1 MIILHMK
8 MYQVAFTLNKR
19 LACTFLELIFQAILY
34 TYFFTDLIAS
44 YIWEVNYHKLSHYI
58 LLFLP
63 FFSAQIKER
72 EMLLLLSRFS
82 HVWPCATPRK
92 APHQVLLSTGFS
104 RQEYWSG
111 LPFPFPERAIKHSKK
126 TYNSQSRINSL
137 WKYFKQNIL
146 QYYCKY
152 LAVSE
157 DKSSYFSTNI

>member
-82 HVWPCATPRK
+82 HV
-92 APHQVLLSTGFS
+92 
-104 RQEYWSG
+104 
-111 LPFPFPERAIKHSKK
+111 
-126 TYNSQSRINSL
+126 
-137 WKYFKQNIL
+137 
-146 QYYCKY
+146 
-152 LAVSE
+152 
-157 DKSSYFSTNI
+157 